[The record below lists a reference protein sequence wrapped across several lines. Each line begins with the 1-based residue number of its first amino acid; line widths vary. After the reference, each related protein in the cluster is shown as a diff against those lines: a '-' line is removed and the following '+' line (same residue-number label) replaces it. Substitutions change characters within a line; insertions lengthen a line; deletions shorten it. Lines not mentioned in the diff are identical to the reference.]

1 MANDNGEGQQTVW
14 RESDGSKAPPR
25 QWDTKSRDP
34 AYWSDKWFFRG
45 VMLALGTALVI
56 ATGGLIGIALSG
68 KTAPEGLVAIASGT
82 IGAFA
87 GAIVPGRTIDPY
99 QND

>member
-1 MANDNGEGQQTVW
+1 MANDDGPGQQTVAW
-14 RESDGSKAPPR
+14 QEIDGSESPR
-25 QWDTKSRDP
+25 FTNKSRDP
-34 AYWSDKWFFRG
+34 AYWGDKWFFRG
-45 VMLALGTALVI
+45 VMLALGAALVV

-68 KTAPEGLVAIASGT
+68 KTVPEGLVAIASGT

-99 QND
+99 QDD